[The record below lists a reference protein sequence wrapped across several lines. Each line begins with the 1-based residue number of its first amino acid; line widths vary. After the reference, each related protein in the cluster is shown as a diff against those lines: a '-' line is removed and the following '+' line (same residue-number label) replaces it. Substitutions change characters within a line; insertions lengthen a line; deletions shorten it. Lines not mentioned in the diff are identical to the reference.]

1 VGRIQFDWRW
11 VALILFV
18 ALLVNAGR
26 LPWQIVALV
35 LGGVGAYLLVL
46 GWRAWT
52 HTDGSSSRSRV
63 TYWRGQRIETAPPR
77 RGPALPR
84 WGDIGPAI
92 IYFLIG
98 GVLVLAAATLVLQ
111 RLGV

>member
-1 VGRIQFDWRW
+1 LGRIQFDWRW

-18 ALLVNAGR
+18 ALLVNANR
-26 LPWQIVALV
+26 LPWQIIALV
-35 LGGVGAYLLVL
+35 LGGAGGYLLVL
-46 GWRAWT
+46 GWRVWA
-52 HTDGSSSRSRV
+52 HAGGSPTRSRV

-84 WGDIGPAI
+84 WSDIGPAA
-92 IYFLIG
+92 IYFLLG
-98 GVLVLAAATLVLQ
+98 GVLVLAALTIILQ

>member
-1 VGRIQFDWRW
+1 

-18 ALLVNAGR
+18 AVLVNANR
-26 LPWQIVALV
+26 LPWQITALA
-35 LGGVGAYLLVL
+35 LGGAGGYLLVL
-46 GWRAWT
+46 GWRVWT
-52 HTDGSSSRSRV
+52 HTGGSPTRSRV

-84 WGDIGPAI
+84 WSDIGPAA
-92 IYFLIG
+92 IYFLLG
-98 GVLVLAAATLVLQ
+98 GVLVLAALTVILQ